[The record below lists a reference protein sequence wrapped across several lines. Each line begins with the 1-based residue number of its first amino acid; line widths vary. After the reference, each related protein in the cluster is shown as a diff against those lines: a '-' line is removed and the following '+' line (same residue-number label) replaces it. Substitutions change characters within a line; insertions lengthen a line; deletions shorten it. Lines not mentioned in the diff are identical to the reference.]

1 MSLGRREFL
10 ASLPACAAAQ
20 AQEPAS
26 PLRLWFRSPA
36 RHFTES
42 LPLGNGRLGAM
53 LFGGVREERIVL
65 NESSMWSG
73 SVEDADLE
81 GAADAL
87 PAIRR
92 LLLEGRNVE
101 AEAMVNRHFVCK
113 GKGSGHARGKDL
125 PYGCYQTLG
134 DLRLEF
140 DHAREV
146 SGYVRELDLE
156 TAVARVAYDAAGVRF
171 EREAFVSAPDE
182 AVLVRITCSRA
193 GALHFRARLTR
204 PERARAA
211 ADGENALVMT
221 GALANGQGGD
231 GVRFAARL
239 EIHAPG
245 AQIASEDG
253 ALRVA
258 GATEAVLVL
267 TAATNYQRFA
277 KLSAQDPAALCL
289 EHQRR
294 ARRAWS
300 ELRRRHVGDYRRWFS
315 RFSLDLGPGRA
326 HLPLPERLRRAYEE
340 GGDPQLAALYCQ
352 YGRYLLISSS
362 RPGGLPA
369 NLQGVWAEE
378 LQTPWNADWHLNIN
392 VQMNYWPAEPT
403 GLGELHEPLFAL
415 TESLAGPGSKT
426 ARVYYGARGWVAHT
440 ITNAWGFTAPGEQA
454 SWGATSTG
462 SGWLCQHLWEHYL
475 FTGDRQFLRRVY
487 PVMRDAA
494 RFYADMLIEEPK
506 HGWLVTAPANSPEN
520 SFVMPDGR
528 RAAICLGPTFDM
540 QLLRY
545 LFAAVMEASHLLNTD
560 AELRR
565 ELGEKRRRLAPSRIG
580 SDGRLMEWLE
590 EYKEAEPQHRHVS
603 HLWGLHPGS
612 EITPEQTPDLAEAA
626 RKSLEARGDAGTGWS
641 LAWKVIFRARLGDG
655 DRAARLLRNLLKPV
669 GASETGIR
677 ATGGGSYGNLFCAHP
692 PFQIDGN
699 FGGAAGIVEMLLQ
712 SHNGVVRLLP
722 ALPAEWPH
730 GRLQGARA
738 RGGFVVD
745 LEWSGGQL
753 RQARIRSLAGGVL
766 RVRYAGRMLER
777 RLRAGQTVVL
787 RAADFRPQERAG
799 GRTIRTRASS
809 NG

>member
-1 MSLGRREFL
+1 MPIGRRAFL

-20 AQEPAS
+20 APDPGF
-26 PLRLWFRSPA
+26 PLRLWFAAPA
-36 RHFTES
+36 AHFTES
-42 LPLGNGRLGAM
+42 IPLGNGRLGAM
-53 LFGGVREERIVL
+53 LFGGAREERIVL
-65 NESSMWSG
+65 NESSLWSG
-73 SVEDADLE
+73 SVEDANLE
-81 GAADAL
+81 GAAAAL
-87 PAIRR
+87 PEIRR
-92 LLLEGRNVE
+92 LLLEGKNVE

-140 DHAREV
+140 DHAATV
-146 SGYVRELDLE
+146 SDYRRELDLE
-156 TAVARVAYDAAGVRF
+156 TAVARVFYEAGGVRF
-171 EREAFVSAPDE
+171 EREAFVSAPDQ
-182 AVLVRITCSRA
+182 AILLRITASRA
-193 GALHFRARLTR
+193 GALNFLARLSR
-204 PERARAA
+204 PERARVSPE
-211 ADGENALVMT
+211 GTNALVMR
-221 GALANGQGGD
+221 GALADGRGGE
-231 GVRFAARL
+231 GVRFAATL

-245 AQIASEDG
+245 ARVTQEDG
-253 ALRVA
+253 ALRVS
-258 GATEAVLVL
+258 GATEALLVL
-267 TAATNYQRFA
+267 TAVTNYQRFA
-277 KLSAQDPAALCL
+277 KLSAQDPAALCA

-294 ARRAWS
+294 ARRPWS
-300 ELRRRHVGDYRRWFS
+300 ELRRRHVEDYRRWFS

-362 RPGGLPA
+362 RPSGLPA

-415 TESLAGPGSKT
+415 TESLVAPGSKT
-426 ARVYYGARGWVAHT
+426 ARIYYGARGWVAHT
-440 ITNAWGFTAPGEQA
+440 ITNAWAFTAPGEQA

-462 SGWLCQHLWEHYL
+462 SGWLCQHLWEHFL
-475 FTGDRQFLRRVY
+475 FTGDRQFLRRAY
-487 PVMRDAA
+487 PVMREAA

-520 SFVMPDGR
+520 SFLMPDGR

-545 LFAAVMEASHLLNTD
+545 LFAAVIEASRLLDTD

-565 ELGEKRRRLAPSRIG
+565 ELEEKRRRLAPSRTG
-580 SDGRLMEWLE
+580 TDGRLMEWLE
-590 EYKEAEPQHRHVS
+590 EYKEAEPRHRHVS

-612 EITPEQTPDLAEAA
+612 EITPEETPALAEAA
-626 RKSLEARGDAGTGWS
+626 KKSLEARGDSGTGWS
-641 LAWKVIFRARLGDG
+641 LAWKVSFWARLGDG
-655 DRAARLLRNLLKPV
+655 NRAARLLRNLLKPV
-669 GASETGIR
+669 GSAATGYNYS
-677 ATGGGSYGNLFCAHP
+677 TGGGTYDNLFCAHP

-699 FGGAAGIVEMLLQ
+699 FGGAAGIVEMLVQ

-722 ALPAEWPH
+722 ALPSEWRQ

-745 LEWSGGQL
+745 LEWSEGRL
-753 RQARIRSLAGGVL
+753 AQARIRSLDGGEL
-766 RVRYAGRMLER
+766 RVRYAGRTLER
-777 RLRAGQTVVL
+777 RLRAGESAVF
-787 RAADFRPQERAG
+787 RAADFGQA
-799 GRTIRTRASS
+799 A
-809 NG
+809 

>member
-1 MSLGRREFL
+1 MPIGRRAFL
-10 ASLPACAAAQ
+10 VSLPACAAAQ
-20 AQEPAS
+20 VPEPAP
-26 PLRLWFRSPA
+26 PLRLWFRAPA
-36 RHFTES
+36 AHFTES

-53 LFGGVREERIVL
+53 LFGGTREERIVL

-73 SVEDADLE
+73 SVEDANLE
-81 GAADAL
+81 GAAEAL
-87 PAIRR
+87 PEIRR
-92 LLLEGRNVE
+92 LLLEGKNVE

-113 GKGSGHARGKDL
+113 GKGSGRARGKDL

-140 DHAREV
+140 EHPDAFSNYH
-146 SGYVRELDLE
+146 RELDLE
-156 TAVARVAYDAAGVRF
+156 SAVARVVYEAGGVRF
-171 EREAFVSAPDE
+171 EREAFVSAPEE
-182 AVLVRITCSRA
+182 AILLRITASRA
-193 GALHFRARLTR
+193 GALNFRARLTR
-204 PERARAA
+204 PERARVSPE
-211 ADGENALVMT
+211 GTNALVMR
-221 GALANGQGGD
+221 GALADGRGGE

-245 AQIASEDG
+245 ARVTQEDG
-253 ALRVA
+253 ALRVS

-277 KLSAQDPAALCL
+277 KLSAQDPALLCV

-294 ARRAWS
+294 ARRPWS
-300 ELRRRHVGDYRRWFS
+300 ELRRRHIEDYRRWFS

-326 HLPLPERLRRAYEE
+326 HLPLPERLRQAHEE

-415 TESLAGPGSKT
+415 TESLVSPGSKT
-426 ARVYYGARGWVAHT
+426 ARVYYNARGWVAHT

-454 SWGATSTG
+454 SWGATATG
-462 SGWLCQHLWEHYL
+462 SGWLCQHLWEHFQ
-475 FTGDRQFLRRVY
+475 FTGDRQFLRRAY
-487 PVMRDAA
+487 PVMREAA
-494 RFYADMLIEEPK
+494 RFYADMLIKEPK

-520 SFVMPDGR
+520 SFVMPGGR

-545 LFAAVMEASHLLNTD
+545 LFAAVIEASRVLDTD
-560 AELRR
+560 AGLRR
-565 ELGEKRRRLAPSRIG
+565 ELEEKRRRLAPSRTG
-580 SDGRLMEWLE
+580 TDGRLMEWLE
-590 EYKEAEPQHRHVS
+590 EYKEAEPRHRHVS

-612 EITPEQTPDLAEAA
+612 EITPEETPVLAEAA
-626 RKSLEARGDAGTGWS
+626 KKSLEARGDSGTGWS
-641 LAWKVIFRARLGDG
+641 LAWKVSFWARLGDG
-655 DRAARLLRNLLKPV
+655 NRAARLLRNLLKPV
-669 GASETGIR
+669 GSAATGYNYS
-677 ATGGGSYGNLFCAHP
+677 TGGGTYDNLFCAHP

-699 FGGAAGIVEMLLQ
+699 FGGAAGIVEMLVQ

-722 ALPAEWPH
+722 ALPSEWRQ
-730 GRLQGARA
+730 GRIEGARA
-738 RGGFVVD
+738 RGGFAVD
-745 LEWSGGQL
+745 LEWSAGRL
-753 RQARIRSLAGGVL
+753 AQARIRSLAGGEL
-766 RVRYAGRMLER
+766 RVRYAGRTIER
-777 RLRAGQTVVL
+777 RLRAGESAVF
-787 RAADFRPQERAG
+787 RAADFGQGA
-799 GRTIRTRASS
+799 
-809 NG
+809 